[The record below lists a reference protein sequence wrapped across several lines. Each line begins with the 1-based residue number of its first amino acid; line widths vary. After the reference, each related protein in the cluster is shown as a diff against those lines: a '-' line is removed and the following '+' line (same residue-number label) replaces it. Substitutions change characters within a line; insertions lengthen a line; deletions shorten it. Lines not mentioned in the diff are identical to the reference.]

1 MISMN
6 KIPQEL
12 VKSMM
17 ELGLVE
23 SEAKIY
29 IALAMMDNS
38 GVKQLIEFLGLSKP
52 NTYESLRLLEEKG
65 LVVLT
70 NTRPMTYQATPLDI
84 GLEILFKPLLN
95 AKENAHKLFSTMD
108 KENFIENSAET
119 LWYVFGVKGIEYK
132 IKDMIRGASKSIFL
146 ASSSQYL
153 KYLEKLDEKNLK
165 LDIIIFA
172 DDHDKEMKLEKIF
185 KGKKG
190 NFQISSKEDMINGL
204 VSSHIINQELP
215 SFKETISMFEFE
227 NLMVLVIDDS
237 EVLYIPPVSQGSLT
251 AINTK
256 NKAMIMMMKIGLKD
270 IAHSNIR

>member
-1 MISMN
+1 MN

-132 IKDMIRGASKSIFL
+132 IKDMIRGASESIFL

>member
-1 MISMN
+1 MIMN

-70 NTRPMTYQATPLDI
+70 NTRPMTYQATHPDI

-95 AKENAHKLFSTMD
+95 AKEEANKLFSTMD
-108 KENFIENSAET
+108 KKNFIENSAET
-119 LWYVFGVKGIEYK
+119 LWYVFGGKGIEYK

-172 DDHDKEMKLEKIF
+172 DDQDKEMKLEKIF

-204 VSSHIINQELP
+204 VSSHTINQELP
-215 SFKETISMFEFE
+215 SFKEAISMFEFE
-227 NLMVLVIDDS
+227 NLMVLVVDDS
-237 EVLYIPPVSQGSLT
+237 ELLYIPPVSQGSST

>member
-1 MISMN
+1 MN

-12 VKSMM
+12 VISLM

-29 IALAMMDNS
+29 IALAMMENS
-38 GVKQLIEFLGLSKP
+38 GVKQLIEFLGVSKP

-70 NTRPMTYQATPLDI
+70 NTRPMTYQATPPDI

-95 AKENAHKLFSTMD
+95 AKNKTHKLFSNMN

-119 LWYVFGVKGIEYK
+119 LWYVFGGKSIEYK
-132 IKDMIRGASKSIFL
+132 IKDMIHGANNSIFL

-165 LDIIIFA
+165 LDIIIFT
-172 DDHDKEMKLEKIF
+172 DEQNKEMKLEKIF

-204 VSSHIINQELP
+204 ASSHTINQELS
-215 SFKETISMFEFE
+215 SFKEAISMFEFE
-227 NLMVLVIDDS
+227 NLMVLVVDDS
-237 EVLYIPPVSQGSLT
+237 EVLFIPPVSQGSLT

-256 NKAMIMMMKIGLKD
+256 NEAMIMMMKMGFKD
-270 IAHSNIR
+270 IAHSNIK